1 MFKARRGRT
10 ALTILGMGIG
20 FAAILFL
27 VSLGYGLQ
35 SALLETITSSGALIS
50 LDVTPNEQDGKILT
64 QELAGEISK
73 INGVDKVEPSYNFGA
88 RLKYS
93 DIVSDAQA
101 VIASA
106 NFVDLEGIKV
116 TAGKPLNK
124 NNPKGVLVSS
134 AFAKISGK
142 NPEELVGTKVS
153 LTLLVPAAAGSGLQ
167 KSANQSSVE
176 VQDREIAG
184 VTEND
189 ETIFWTSGEGIAVPA
204 EMNFAKFKV
213 QCNSSELMGSVK
225 DAISQKGFPV
235 SSLSETISEVNKLFR
250 VINIVLGLF
259 GIITLVVSAIGM
271 FNTMTV
277 ALLERTRE
285 IGIMR
290 SIGAS
295 RGDIMMMFII
305 ESTLMGFFGGIS
317 GIILGILSSTAVN
330 VIVNTAAKYFG
341 GRTISLFYY
350 PLWFLGFILLFSIV
364 IGFATG
370 IGPAKRAS
378 TLDPLE
384 ALRTR

>member
-106 NFVDLEGIKV
+106 NFVDLEGVKV
-116 TAGKPLNK
+116 AAGKPLNK